1 MQLIG
6 RLIADPEQRT
16 TKNGK
21 DYIKYT
27 VATNDPLGPPAED
40 GSRPQNTS
48 SFHNIFAFGES
59 AVERLSKLSKGYV
72 RTVMAFNYQCGRG
85 NEQNNH

>member
-21 DYIKYT
+21 DYVKYT
-27 VATNDPLGPPAED
+27 VATNDPLGPLAED
-40 GSRPQNTS
+40 GSRPNQTS
-48 SFHNIFAFGES
+48 SFHNIFAFGDN
-59 AVERLSKLSKGYV
+59 AVERLGKLQKGSV
-72 RTVMAFNYQCGRG
+72 DLLCL
-85 NEQNNH
+85 NHVAGIDADLS